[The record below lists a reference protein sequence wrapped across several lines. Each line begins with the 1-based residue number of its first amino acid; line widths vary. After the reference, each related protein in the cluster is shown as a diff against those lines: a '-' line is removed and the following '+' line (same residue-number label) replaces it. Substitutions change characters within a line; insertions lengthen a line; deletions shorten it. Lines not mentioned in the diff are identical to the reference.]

1 MNKTNEQVI
10 VSLTTWRARIH
21 NIPVVLDSIFNQTV
35 KPDTI
40 IINLAYDEIV
50 PHEVEEYINEHN
62 IVVNRVEDTKVYK
75 KFIPT
80 LKKFPD
86 ACVINIDDDMIYPEG
101 MIEDFLNQHEIYP
114 DNPICGNHSFCFGIM
129 CHCGEASLTKLS
141 FFGNYLDTIDS
152 DLMTHCPSSDFVYS
166 YFAIKSGHPYIPSKG
181 YYGTEY
187 TPAYRA
193 EESWSDNVIG
203 QQGIK
208 DTYTYLVNRYGAIP
222 DLFSSYFNEENSFI
236 AKELFSGYANDVRQQ
251 ERLETELRIRKSKA
265 YRLGRM
271 LLKPF
276 KLFK

>member
-1 MNKTNEQVI
+1 MNKNHEQVI

-80 LKKFPD
+80 LKKFPE

-101 MIEDFLNQHEIYP
+101 MIEDFLNQHRLYP

-141 FFGNYLDTIDS
+141 YFGDYLDTIDS
-152 DLMTHCPSSDFVYS
+152 DLIAHCPSSDFVYS
-166 YFAIKSGHPYIPSKG
+166 YFAIKSGHPYIPSIG
-181 YYGTEY
+181 YYGTEF
-187 TPAYRA
+187 TPASQTN
-193 EESWSDNVIG
+193 ESWSKNVIG
-203 QQGIK
+203 GRGIK
-208 DTYTYLVNRYGAIP
+208 DTYTYLVNRYGNIP
-222 DLFSSYFNEENSFI
+222 DLFSSYFSKENCFI
-236 AKELFSGYANDVRQQ
+236 AKELFCGLTNEVRQS
-251 ERLETELRIRKSKA
+251 ERLETESRIRRTKA
-265 YRLGRM
+265 YRLGHL